1 MSIPHFLNQ
10 LSNIPTTPGVYLM
23 FGASKEVLYVGKA
36 LNLRTRLRSYFV
48 PKHENTKTRMLVGL
62 INDFEVILTETEQ
75 EALILE
81 CNLIKEYQPRFNSR
95 LKDDKTYPFIK
106 IDTSERFPQ
115 IYITRNVQRGD
126 GAKYFGPYASATS
139 VRKTLGL
146 LKKLFPYR
154 SCTKNITGTDDRA
167 CLDFYINRC
176 IGPCIGAADEFQYQ
190 EVINQVEMF
199 LRGQTKQILTQ
210 LNIKMLGFAEDLEFE
225 KASMVRDQ
233 INAIGS
239 VQEKQKVLSAD
250 NDDMDVIALEQKNQE
265 AWVEIF
271 FIRSGKLVGRDHYLM
286 NVGINDEMTDV
297 LLAFLKQFYEV
308 SLDVPKTILIQFE
321 LGLLEDEILQF
332 LTVKRGAK
340 VSLIT
345 PKRGPRKQMMNMV
358 SQNAVQGMT
367 RLHLEKINQIDQNII
382 ALDEIQ
388 ESLSLPRFPKR
399 IECYDISNIQGTN
412 PVGSMI
418 VFENG
423 KPKKSDYRKFQI
435 KNVLGVD
442 DYMMMREM
450 LGRRLKRLKDDQSSE
465 IWKQVPDLI
474 LIDGGK
480 GHLAAVLQVFLE
492 GGFYDEI
499 PLASIAKKKEE
510 IFIPQNPESI
520 QLIDNSQGLYLMQRI
535 RDEAHRF
542 AVTYHRHRR
551 SKNSLKSKLDSI
563 QGIGPTKRKHLINKF
578 GSVSN
583 VAASDLDEL
592 IQIPGINK
600 NLAIKILCEL
610 N

>member
-1 MSIPHFLNQ
+1 MSMPGFLNQ

-36 LNLRTRLRSYFV
+36 LNLRSRLRSYFV
-48 PKHENTKTRMLVGL
+48 PKHENPKTRMLVGL

-250 NDDMDVIALEQKNQE
+250 KDDMDVIALEQKNHE

>member
-106 IDTSERFPQ
+106 IDTSEKFPQ

-210 LNIKMLGFAEDLEFE
+210 LNIKMLAFAEDLEFE

-250 NDDMDVIALEQKNQE
+250 KDDMDVIALEQKNHE

-578 GSVSN
+578 GSVSK

-600 NLAIKILCEL
+600 NLAIKILSEL

>member
-1 MSIPHFLNQ
+1 MSMPGFLNQ

-36 LNLRTRLRSYFV
+36 LNLRSRLRSYFV
-48 PKHENTKTRMLVGL
+48 PKHENPKTRMLVGL

-106 IDTSERFPQ
+106 IDTSEKFPQ

-308 SLDVPKTILIQFE
+308 SLGVPKTILIQFE
-321 LGLLEDEILQF
+321 LG
-332 LTVKRGAK
+332 
-340 VSLIT
+340 
-345 PKRGPRKQMMNMV
+345 GPRKQMMNMV

-367 RLHLEKINQIDQNII
+367 RLHLEKRNQIDQNII

-388 ESLSLPRFPKR
+388 EALSLPRFPKR

-499 PLASIAKKKEE
+499 SLASIAKKKEE

-578 GSVSN
+578 GSVSK

-592 IQIPGINK
+592 MQIPGINK
-600 NLAIKILCEL
+600 SLAIKILSEL

>member
-1 MSIPHFLNQ
+1 MSIPDFLNQ

-23 FGASKEVLYVGKA
+23 FGTSKEVLYVGKA

-48 PKHENTKTRMLVGL
+48 PKHENPKTRMLVGF

-106 IDTSERFPQ
+106 IDTSEKFPQ

-167 CLDFYINRC
+167 CLDFHINRC

-225 KASMVRDQ
+225 KASMIRDQ

-250 NDDMDVIALEQKNQE
+250 KDDMDVIALEQKNQE

-321 LGLLEDEILQF
+321 LGLQEDEILQF

-367 RLHLEKINQIDQNII
+367 SLHLEKRNQIDQNII

-388 ESLSLPRFPKR
+388 EALSLPRFPKR

-450 LGRRLKRLKDDQSSE
+450 LGRRLKRLKDDQSSGN
-465 IWKQVPDLI
+465 WKQVPDLI

-499 PLASIAKKKEE
+499 PLASIAKQKEE

-520 QLIDNSQGLYLMQRI
+520 QLTDNSQGLYLMQRI

-551 SKNSLKSKLDSI
+551 SKNSLKSKLDAI

-600 NLAIKILCEL
+600 NLAIKILSEL

>member
-250 NDDMDVIALEQKNQE
+250 KDDMDVIALEQKNHE

-450 LGRRLKRLKDDQSSE
+450 LGRRLNRLKDDQSSE
-465 IWKQVPDLI
+465 NWKQVPDLI

-499 PLASIAKKKEE
+499 PLASIAKQKEE

-520 QLIDNSQGLYLMQRI
+520 QLADNSQGLYLMQRI